1 VVLEKSL
8 LCDVYY
14 NEVVLSKLSVIDEH
28 SILERA
34 QLLVL
39 VPSVRSN
46 KAGSKQRSLG
56 GGNMI
61 IA

>member
-8 LCDVYY
+8 FCDVYY
-14 NEVVLSKLSVIDEH
+14 NEVVFAKLSVIDEH

-46 KAGSKQRSLG
+46 KVASKEVW